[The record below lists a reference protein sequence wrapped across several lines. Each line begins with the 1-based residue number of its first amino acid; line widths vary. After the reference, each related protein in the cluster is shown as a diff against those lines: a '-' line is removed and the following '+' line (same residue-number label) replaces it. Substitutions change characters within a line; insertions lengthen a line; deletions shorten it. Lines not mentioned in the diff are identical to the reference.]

1 MIRRPPRSTRT
12 DTLFPYTTLF
22 RSIHN
27 EYWAPFWKTVN
38 ELDMV
43 LCLHIGAGNPA
54 PHASME
60 TPIEAWITTMPMSIS
75 TGAADWLNLAALQ
88 QYPTLKIALSE
99 GGIGWIPYF
108 LERADFSHRSEEHTS
123 ELQS

>member
-1 MIRRPPRSTRT
+1 
-12 DTLFPYTTLF
+12 
-22 RSIHN
+22 
-27 EYWAPFWKTVN
+27 
-38 ELDMV
+38 MV

-99 GGIGWIPYF
+99 GGIG
-108 LERADFSHRSEEHTS
+108 RSEEHTS
-123 ELQS
+123 ELQSLMRISYAVFCLKKKHTLRHRRAHIAKLT

>member
-1 MIRRPPRSTRT
+1 
-12 DTLFPYTTLF
+12 
-22 RSIHN
+22 
-27 EYWAPFWKTVN
+27 
-38 ELDMV
+38 MV

-108 LERADFSHRSEEHTS
+108 LERADFSNSRHQFWTNSRMNFRSEEHTS
-123 ELQS
+123 ELQSLMRKSSAVFCLKKK

>member
-1 MIRRPPRSTRT
+1 
-12 DTLFPYTTLF
+12 
-22 RSIHN
+22 
-27 EYWAPFWKTVN
+27 
-38 ELDMV
+38 MV

-88 QYPTLKIALSE
+88 QYPTLKLALPE

-108 LERADFSHRSEEHTS
+108 LERAAFSHSRHQVWTNAPMNFKDIKHSNLFKRHFLNFLLNYSFGTK
-123 ELQS
+123 